1 MRIVVSGGG
10 TGGHIYPALAL
21 LDRIKELGK
30 LDAALYVGTERGLES
45 RIVPTHNVPFATI
58 KIQGFS
64 RKMNLRGIETNFETI
79 RLFLSSVKKAKAILK
94 DFRPD
99 VVVGTGG
106 YVSGATLYAAARMH
120 IPTVIHES
128 NSIAG
133 VTNKFLAHYVDKVAI
148 SFQDVAKD
156 FPKDKVVLTG
166 NPRAQQVAGL
176 QPNDQLKEYGLD
188 PQKRCLLI
196 FGGSRGAPRINK
208 AALAAMPTFAKADY
222 QVLFVT
228 GQAHYQSIV
237 DASGRLPENVAV
249 VPYIAHMERVLPD
262 VTLLVSRSGATTLAE
277 MTALGIPA
285 ILIPSPNVTHNH
297 QYRNA
302 KSLEK
307 VGAAVVLTEDEL
319 DAKFMDTVHRLMNA
333 KDKLDAMSFA
343 SAKMGVP
350 DATDRLIQVLEAAMK
365 GE

>member
-21 LDRIKELGK
+21 LDRLKELGK

-64 RKMNLRGIETNFETI
+64 RRMNWRGVRTNLETA
-79 RLFLSSVKKAKAILK
+79 RLFLSSVKKARKILREFK
-94 DFRPD
+94 PD

-133 VTNKFLAHYVDKVAI
+133 VTNKFLAHFVTAIAI

-156 FPKDKVVLTG
+156 FPRAKVTLTG

-176 QPNDQLKEYGLD
+176 QPNEQLKEYGLD
-188 PQKRCLLI
+188 PKKRCLLI

-208 AALAAMPTFAKADY
+208 ATLAAMPAFAKADY

-262 VTLLVSRSGATTLAE
+262 VSLLVSRSGATTLAE
-277 MTALGIPA
+277 LTALGLPA
-285 ILIPSPNVTHNH
+285 VLIPSPNVTHNH
-297 QYRNA
+297 QYHNA
-302 KSLEK
+302 KSLENA
-307 VGAAVVLTEDEL
+307 GAAVVLTEDEL
-319 DAKFMDTVHRLMNA
+319 DERFISTVQQLMA
-333 KDKLDAMSFA
+333 DPDKLATMA
-343 SAKMGVP
+343 SASVKLGVP
-350 DATDRLIQVLEAAMK
+350 DATDRLITVLEAAMK